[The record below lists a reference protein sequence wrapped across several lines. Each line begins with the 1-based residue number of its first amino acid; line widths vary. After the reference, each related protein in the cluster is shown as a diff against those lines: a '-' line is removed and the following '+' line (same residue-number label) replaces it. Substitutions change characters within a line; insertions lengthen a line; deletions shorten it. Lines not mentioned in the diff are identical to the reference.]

1 LRGIDVTAV
10 LAGKIAIVTG
20 GTKGIGRACATFL
33 AQRGASVVVNYAND
47 EAAAQETI
55 ASILAAGGRAVLAR
69 ARVEHPS
76 ESATLFRAAQEHFGR
91 PDILICNAGVSSLSP
106 LASLTE
112 AEYHRVYDINV
123 KSLLFLLKEAAT
135 RLNDNGRIVTIS
147 SSTAVHPRAAMALYA
162 SSKAAIRTITEVAA
176 AEFGSRGITVNCIL
190 PGLVDTPMVK
200 DLPGTFRTA
209 AAASS
214 PFGRIG
220 KPEDIAAV
228 VAFLASHEAAWVTG
242 QSIIANGG
250 AAR

>member
-1 LRGIDVTAV
+1 MTAA

>member
-1 LRGIDVTAV
+1 VTAV

>member
-1 LRGIDVTAV
+1 MTAV